1 MTRSA
6 ERALAEVPLF
16 EGLTRDQIRSVLD
29 ATVEV
34 TCDAGQSMVDEGML
48 AIDFYLILDGE
59 AEVVADGRHIASLG
73 PGDHFGELAVIDGEP
88 RSATV
93 RATTRIRALRLV
105 ADDFQRLL
113 RATPELAYRILVE
126 AVRRLRRSRPPPTA

>member
-1 MTRSA
+1 MKRGA
-6 ERALAEVPLF
+6 EKALAGVPLF
-16 EGLTRDQIRSVLD
+16 EGLTKAQLRSVLE

-34 TCDAGQSMVDEGML
+34 TFQAGQSIADEGML
-48 AIDFYLILDGE
+48 AMDFYLILDGE
-59 AEVVADGRHIASLG
+59 AEVVTDGEHVASLG

-126 AVRRLRRSRPPPTA
+126 AVRRLRVSRPPPTA

>member
-59 AEVVADGRHIASLG
+59 AEVVSGGRHIASLR

-93 RATTRIRALRLV
+93 RATTRLRALRLV
-105 ADDFQRLL
+105 ADDFHRLL
-113 RATPELAYRILVE
+113 RTTPELAHRILVE
-126 AVRRLRRSRPPPTA
+126 AVRRLRSSPPPPTA

>member
-1 MTRSA
+1 MSWNQT
-6 ERALAEVPLF
+6 
-16 EGLTRDQIRSVLD
+16 VLE

-34 TCDAGQSMVDEGML
+34 TFEAGQPIAEQGML
-48 AIDFYLILDGE
+48 AVDFYLILDGE
-59 AEVVADGRHIASLG
+59 AEVVAGDERLASLG

-93 RATTRIRALRLV
+93 RATTHLRALRLV

-113 RATPELAYRILVE
+113 QTTPELAYRILVE
-126 AVRRLRRSRPPPTA
+126 AVRRLRASPPPPTA

>member
-1 MTRSA
+1 MKRGA
-6 ERALAEVPLF
+6 EQALAGVPLF
-16 EGLTRDQIRSVLD
+16 EGLTKAQLRSVLE

-34 TCDAGQSMVDEGML
+34 TFQAGQSIADEGML
-48 AIDFYLILDGE
+48 AMDFYLILDGE
-59 AEVVADGRHIASLG
+59 AEVVTDGEHVASLG

>member
-1 MTRSA
+1 MKRGA
-6 ERALAEVPLF
+6 EQALAGVPLF
-16 EGLTRDQIRSVLD
+16 EGLTKAQLRSVME

-34 TCDAGQSMVDEGML
+34 AYDAGESIAGEGML
-48 AIDFYLILDGE
+48 AVDFYLILEGE
-59 AEVVADGRHIASLG
+59 AEVVTGGEHLASLG

-93 RATTRIRALRLV
+93 RATTRLRALRLV

-113 RATPELAYRILVE
+113 RTTPELAYRILVE
-126 AVRRLRRSRPPPTA
+126 AVRRLRASPPPPTA

>member
-1 MTRSA
+1 VKRGA
-6 ERALAEVPLF
+6 EQALAGVPLF
-16 EGLTRDQIRSVLD
+16 EGLTKAQLRSVLE

-34 TCDAGQSMVDEGML
+34 TFQAGQSIADEGML
-48 AIDFYLILDGE
+48 AMDFYLILDGE
-59 AEVVADGRHIASLG
+59 AEVVTDGEHVASLG

>member
-1 MTRSA
+1 MKRGA
-6 ERALAEVPLF
+6 EQALAGVPLF
-16 EGLTRDQIRSVLD
+16 EGLTKAQLRSVLE

-34 TCDAGQSMVDEGML
+34 TFQAGQSIADEGML
-48 AIDFYLILDGE
+48 AMDFYLILDGE
-59 AEVVADGRHIASLG
+59 AEVVTDGEHVASLG

-93 RATTRIRALRLV
+93 RATTRIRALRLI

-126 AVRRLRRSRPPPTA
+126 AVRRLRVSRPPPTA

>member
-16 EGLTRDQIRSVLD
+16 EGLTRDQIRSLLD

-59 AEVVADGRHIASLG
+59 AEVVSGGRHVASLG

-93 RATTRIRALRLV
+93 QATTRLRALRLV
-105 ADDFQRLL
+105 ADDFHRLL
-113 RATPELAYRILVE
+113 RTTPELAHRILVE
-126 AVRRLRRSRPPPTA
+126 AVRRLRSSPPPPTA

>member
-1 MTRSA
+1 MKRGA
-6 ERALAEVPLF
+6 EQALAGVPLF
-16 EGLTRDQIRSVLD
+16 EGLTKAQLRSVLE

-34 TCDAGQSMVDEGML
+34 TFQAGQSIADEGML
-48 AIDFYLILDGE
+48 AMDFYLILDGE
-59 AEVVADGRHIASLG
+59 AEVVTDGEHVASLG

-126 AVRRLRRSRPPPTA
+126 AVRRLRVSRPPPTA